1 MNIRCKLPPVFG
13 GILVGLSMVLAF
25 VIAGRG
31 IGASGSLTRIVAV
44 AQNAI
49 IPEITQKSEYFSP
62 YFENGQNP
70 LNNWLL
76 YLFAG
81 LLMGSLAA
89 SLICREFKLEVLRG
103 PAISISSRLLLALS
117 GGILVGFAARLARGC
132 TSGLALVGGAEL
144 SVGAWTF
151 MLCIFAGGYAAAY
164 FVRRQWL

>member
-1 MNIRCKLPPVFG
+1 MNLRCKIPPVFA
-13 GILVGLSMVLAF
+13 GIGIGISIVLAF

-31 IGASGSLTRIVAV
+31 IGASGALTRIIAV

-49 IPEITQKSEYFSP
+49 IPEITQSSEYFAR
-62 YFENGQNP
+62 YFSQGQNP

-81 LLMGSLAA
+81 LLLGSFVA
-89 SLICREFKLEVLRG
+89 SLLCGEFKLEVLRG
-103 PAISISSRLLLALS
+103 PNISVAGRLLLALS
-117 GGILVGFAARLARGC
+117 GGILIGFAARLARGC

-144 SVGAWTF
+144 AVGAWAF
-151 MLCIFAGGYAAAY
+151 MLCVFAGGYAAAY